1 MSGFYTFV
9 AMKYIFLIAVFNA
22 LLFIVFL
29 LQKRP
34 RALHDNIL
42 TCWLTYL
49 GFFIGIY
56 AFYSHE
62 LFTHYKLL
70 SISLISLFLLHG
82 PFLYLYIQTLI
93 SNKLQLSWKDLLHLL
108 PFILFNLYIL
118 AASLQPVASEKLN
131 IEKLSGDF
139 NPPFLFLFFLI
150 LTAFSGTLYFILT
163 IRLFGKL
170 DIRIFNNYSSLA
182 GIDLKWLRLLVLAF
196 GVVWTILIC
205 VTVIHHVFNMFS
217 AVFCTDGL
225 FVSLSA
231 FVILI
236 GYFGLKQ
243 KVIFSS
249 EDIETSGESSK
260 PFTKYAGSRLT
271 ESEAQQYSERLA
283 EYMKSSRPYLNPD
296 LTLSQLAGELDI
308 SSHFLSQVIN
318 EKFGLNFFDFINGY
332 RVEEFK
338 ERVSDPG
345 YSNFSL
351 LGIALECGFNSK
363 SAFNRIFK
371 QKTGLTPSQFKKI
384 L

>member
-1 MSGFYTFV
+1 
-9 AMKYIFLIAVFNA
+9 MKYIFLIAVFNA

-34 RALHDNIL
+34 RSLHDKIL
-42 TCWLTYL
+42 ICWLTYL

-70 SISLISLFLLHG
+70 SISLISLFMLHG
-82 PFLYLYIQTLI
+82 PFLYFYVQTLAS
-93 SNKLQLSWKDLLHLL
+93 SNQRFTWKQLSHLL
-108 PFILFNLYIL
+108 PFIIFNLYIL
-118 AASLQPVASEKLN
+118 VSSFQTVASEKLN
-131 IEKLSGDF
+131 IERLSGEF
-139 NPPFLFLFFLI
+139 NPPLVFLFFLI
-150 LTAFSGTLYFILT
+150 LTALSGTIYFILT
-163 IRLFGKL
+163 IRLFRKL
-170 DIRIFNNYSSLA
+170 DIKIFNNYSYSTD
-182 GIDLKWLRLLVLAF
+182 IDLKWLRWLVLLF
-196 GVVWTILIC
+196 GIIWTILVS
-205 VTVIHHVFNMFS
+205 VTMIHHVFKMFS
-217 AVFCTDGL
+217 MVFCTDGL
-225 FVSLSA
+225 FLSLSA

-243 KVIFSS
+243 KVIFSNDVIDES
-249 EDIETSGESSK
+249 RVSSK
-260 PFTKYAGSRLT
+260 PMTKYAGSRLT
-271 ESEAQQYSERLA
+271 ESEAKQYA
-283 EYMKSSRPYLNPD
+283 EKLSKYMKSSKPYLNPE
-296 LTLSQLAGELDI
+296 LTLSQLAGELGI

-318 EKFGLNFFDFINGY
+318 EKLELNFFDFINGY

-338 ERVSDPG
+338 ERTSNPN

-371 QKTGLTPSQFKKI
+371 QKTGLTPSQFKKT

>member
-1 MSGFYTFV
+1 
-9 AMKYIFLIAVFNA
+9 MKYIFLIAVFNA

-42 TCWLTYL
+42 ICWLTYL

-70 SISLISLFLLHG
+70 SISLISLFMLHG
-82 PFLYLYIQTLI
+82 PFLYLYIQTLVSSI
-93 SNKLQLSWKDLLHLL
+93 QRLSWKDLFHLV
-108 PFILFNLYIL
+108 PFVFFNLYIL
-118 AASLQPVASEKLN
+118 VSSFQPLTSEKIN
-131 IEKLSGDF
+131 IERLSRDF
-139 NPPFLFLFFLI
+139 DPPLLFLFFLI
-150 LTAFSGTLYFILT
+150 LTALSGTIYFILT
-163 IRLFGKL
+163 IRLFKKL
-170 DIRIFNNYSSLA
+170 HIRIFNNYSYWA
-182 GIDLKWLRLLVLAF
+182 DIDLKWLRWLVLVF
-196 GVVWTILIC
+196 GIVWTILIC

-217 AVFCTDGL
+217 MVFCTDGL
-225 FVSLSA
+225 FLSLSG
-231 FVILI
+231 FVILM
-236 GYFGLKQ
+236 GYLGLKQ
-243 KVIFSS
+243 KVIFSN
-249 EDIETSGESSK
+249 EDMSASIGDSK
-260 PFTKYAGSRLT
+260 PLTKYAGSRLT
-271 ESEAQQYSERLA
+271 ESEAKHYAQRLSD
-283 EYMKSSRPYLNPD
+283 YMKLSRPYLNPE
-296 LTLSQLAGELDI
+296 LTLSQLAGELGI

-318 EKFGLNFFDFINGY
+318 ERFQLNFFDFINSY

-338 ERVSDPG
+338 ERTTDPK

-371 QKTGLTPSQFKKI
+371 QKTGLTPSQFKKT